1 MTKEGI
7 ELIKHFEG
15 CRLEAY
21 RCPAG
26 VLTIGYGHTQGVT
39 EGMTITQ
46 EEADELLKRD
56 LLSFEVNVRGCVI
69 PNLNDHQID
78 ALTSFAYNVGIGN
91 LRRSTLLRI
100 INRGGATE
108 EEIRRQFDRWIYAG
122 KKVLPGLKRRR
133 KAEADLY
140 FTPSE
145 TNTNLKY

>member
-108 EEIRRQFDRWIYAG
+108 EEIRRQFNRWIYAG
-122 KKVLPGLKRRR
+122 KNVLPGLKRRR
-133 KAEADLY
+133 AAEADLY